1 MAFPSPKWVIWK
13 IKSMLVERKGTYK
26 TMLIFPFMK
35 YIILAPIAYRGEP
48 SLTKICRDVYSLIM
62 S

>member
-1 MAFPSPKWVIWK
+1 
-13 IKSMLVERKGTYK
+13 MLVERQGTYK